1 MRYLTIIVL
10 LFLFSG
16 CGKKEGKISD
26 NVTET
31 AKITAETNAGESAG
45 TKGADSLSYEIRKY
59 LKTYK
64 GCSDTAFGCTYLK
77 AEYPVFTAGTNKDKI
92 NSVIQAYMTDSIF
105 ITDEPKSNKTFDGL
119 AEVLF
124 ADYKRLKNDFADFDM
139 GFVLEISSSVI
150 YNKSGILTVA
160 AGNYANT
167 GGAHPNSY
175 MKYFVFDVKTGK
187 ILKAA
192 DIFEQG
198 FEKKLNSMIE
208 KKFRNQFELAE
219 GKPLT
224 EILFEDK
231 IEFNNN
237 FAITKEGI
245 EFLYNRYEIMAYVY
259 GEAEM
264 IFKYDELKGLLKEQY
279 MMK

>member
-1 MRYLTIIVL
+1 
-10 LFLFSG
+10 
-16 CGKKEGKISD
+16 
-26 NVTET
+26 
-31 AKITAETNAGESAG
+31 
-45 TKGADSLSYEIRKY
+45 
-59 LKTYK
+59 
-64 GCSDTAFGCTYLK
+64 
-77 AEYPVFTAGTNKDKI
+77 
-92 NSVIQAYMTDSIF
+92 
-105 ITDEPKSNKTFDGL
+105 
-119 AEVLF
+119 
-124 ADYKRLKNDFADFDM
+124 M
-139 GFVLEISSSVI
+139 GFVLEVSSSVI

-187 ILKAA
+187 ILKTA
-192 DIFEQG
+192 DIFVQG

-264 IFKYDELKGLLKEQY
+264 IFKYDELKDILKKEY
-279 MMK
+279 NFKK

>member
-1 MRYLTIIVL
+1 MRYIIIAVLML
-10 LFLFSG
+10 LFAG
-16 CGKKEGKISD
+16 CGKKEGKITD
-26 NVTET
+26 AVTET
-31 AKITAETNAGESAG
+31 AKTTTEKNAGESSG
-45 TKGADSLSYEIRKY
+45 IKGADSLTYEIRNY

-77 AEYPVFTAGTNKDKI
+77 AEYPVFTSGLNKEII
-92 NSVIQAYMTDSIF
+92 NSVIQTYMTDSVF
-105 ITDEPKSNKTFDGL
+105 ITDEPKSNRTFDGL

-124 ADYKRLKNDFADFDM
+124 ADYKRLKDDFADFDM
-139 GFVLEISSSVI
+139 GFVLEFNTSVI
-150 YNKSGILTVA
+150 YNKSGILTIA
-160 AGNYANT
+160 IDNYANT

-175 MKYFVFDVKTGK
+175 LKYFVFDVKTGK
-187 ILKAA
+187 ILKTT

-198 FEKKLNSMIE
+198 FEKKLNGMIE
-208 KKFRNQFELAE
+208 KKFRKQFELAD

-245 EFLYNRYEIMAYVY
+245 DFLYNRYEIMAYVY
-259 GEAEM
+259 GEAE
-264 IFKYDELKGLLKEQY
+264 IKFSYDELKGLLKEQY
-279 MMK
+279 LMK